1 MANCC
6 CVILKLEEY
15 PPSQDE
21 AGMPLTD
28 FSCRVARYSDLI
40 FIPPAAIGVG
50 LLAGWKIDGW

>member
-6 CVILKLEEY
+6 LIILKLEY
-15 PPSQDE
+15 QPSQDK
-21 AGMPLTD
+21 ADMPLAD
-28 FSCRVARYSDLI
+28 FSRRVARYSDLI